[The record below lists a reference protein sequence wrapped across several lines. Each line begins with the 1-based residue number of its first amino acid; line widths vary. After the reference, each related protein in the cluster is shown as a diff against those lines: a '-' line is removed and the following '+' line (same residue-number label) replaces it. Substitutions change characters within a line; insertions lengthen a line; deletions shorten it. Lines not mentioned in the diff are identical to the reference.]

1 MTTDEMLL
9 QLIEGQKQMA
19 SEISILKEGQKQL
32 FEGQK
37 ETNKRLD
44 NMENDIKSIKLELEN
59 RISPALKTF
68 CEMQLENSKRLRS
81 LEHDMQEF
89 KDQLVIGEVL
99 HGIKES
105 NLL

>member
-1 MTTDEMLL
+1 MTNEELLL
-9 QLIEGQKQMA
+9 QLVEGQKQ
-19 SEISILKEGQKQL
+19 LFEGQKQL

-59 RISPALKTF
+59 RVSTSLKTL
-68 CEMQLENSKRLRS
+68 CELQLENSKRLRA

-99 HGIKES
+99 HGLNES
-105 NLL
+105 DLL